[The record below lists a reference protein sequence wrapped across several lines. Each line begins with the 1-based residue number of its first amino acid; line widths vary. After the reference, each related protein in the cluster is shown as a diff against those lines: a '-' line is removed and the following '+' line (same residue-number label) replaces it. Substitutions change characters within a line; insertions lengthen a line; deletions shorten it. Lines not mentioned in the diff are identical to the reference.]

1 MPLTLEDIA
10 QMSGYS
16 RSTVSRVING
26 DINVSDKTREKIM
39 EVIRKYDFQ
48 PNLAARGLAVGHT
61 RVLGLVIP
69 KGVSAIFEEPF
80 FALLI
85 QGVSSRCNAL
95 DYSVMLWLAE
105 PDYERRMINKILYN
119 GLADGVIVASM
130 LENDS
135 IIDSLRQNGLLP
147 FVLIGRHPVYDQISY
162 LDVDNRSGARE
173 AVLYLLRQGRKRI
186 ATLAGPQNM
195 TGGSNRYLGYLDAL
209 NQHGLPLDPDLVAET
224 DFSDAGGYLGMQR
237 LLAHKPDAIFAASD
251 TLALAAI
258 RAIRESGLRIPED
271 IAVIGFDD
279 IPQASRSIPALSTV
293 RQPISRLGAL
303 AAETLIEMIENTIE
317 EPRQVIL
324 PAELVLRDSC

>member
-173 AVLYLLRQGRKRI
+173 AVLYLLQQGRRRI